1 MCIVFATN
9 GYFCFVPTKLLIR
22 GGWPAGLITISS
34 VYLVYI
40 VELILVLNMLEI
52 SAAGR

>member
-1 MCIVFATN
+1 MVISVLFQPN
-9 GYFCFVPTKLLIR
+9 SSYFIIR

-40 VELILVLNMLEI
+40 VELILVLNMFEI